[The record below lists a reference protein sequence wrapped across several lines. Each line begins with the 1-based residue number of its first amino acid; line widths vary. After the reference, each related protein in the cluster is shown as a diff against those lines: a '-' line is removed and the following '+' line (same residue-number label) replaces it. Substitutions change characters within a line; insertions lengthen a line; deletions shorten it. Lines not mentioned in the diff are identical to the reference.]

1 MKNWSTVPPFIPHSS
16 FLIPHSSLLIQTD
29 SFLIKMEINT
39 LAVVGAGTM
48 GLGIAQLGI
57 QHGLPTI
64 LFDLSAT
71 ALEKAQSAIAAG
83 LGKLVEKG
91 KITAEARDAALARL
105 TATTELSE
113 VKADCII
120 EAVVER
126 LDVKHKLFQQ
136 LAELNGPAAILASN
150 TSSLPITQL
159 GAPITNPERVVGM
172 HFFNPAPLMPLVEII
187 SGVATSPAV
196 ADAVEALALRL
207 GKTPVRAADAPGFIV
222 NRVARHYYVE
232 SLKIVEENVAP
243 FQVVDELLEASG
255 FKMGPFRLMDLIGV
269 DTNFSVTSAMFN
281 SFHQDGKFRPSRIQQ
296 QKVDA
301 GHHGRKTGRGFYNYQ

>member
-1 MKNWSTVPPFIPHSS
+1 MNI
-16 FLIPHSSLLIQTD
+16 D
-29 SFLIKMEINT
+29 T

-64 LFDLSAT
+64 LFDFNPE
-71 ALEKAQSAIAAG
+71 ALEKAQVAIAAG
-83 LGKLVEKG
+83 LGKLVEKN
-91 KITAEARDAALARL
+91 KLTAGARDAALARL
-105 TATTELSE
+105 TLTTDLST
-113 VKADCII
+113 VQADLII

-126 LDVKHKLFQQ
+126 LDVKHQLFQE
-136 LAELNGPAAILASN
+136 LAALNKPTTILASN

-159 GAPITNPERVVGM
+159 AAPVPHPERVVGL
-172 HFFNPAPLMPLVEII
+172 HFFNPAPVMALVEVI
-187 SGVATSPAV
+187 SGVATAPAV
-196 ADAVEALALRL
+196 ADAVEALARRL

-232 SLKIVEENVAP
+232 SLKLVEEQVASLE
-243 FQVVDELLEASG
+243 VVDELLEASG

-269 DTNFSVTSAMFN
+269 DTNFSVTSAMFA
-281 SFHQDGKFRPSRIQQ
+281 SFHQEAKFRPSRFQQ

-301 GHHGRKTGRGFYNYQ
+301 GHYGRKTGRGFYNYQ

>member
-1 MKNWSTVPPFIPHSS
+1 MNI
-16 FLIPHSSLLIQTD
+16 D
-29 SFLIKMEINT
+29 T

-64 LFDLSAT
+64 LFDLNPE
-71 ALEKAQSAIAAG
+71 ALKKAQVAIAAG
-83 LGKLVEKG
+83 LGKLVEKN
-91 KITAEARDAALARL
+91 KLTAGARDAALARL
-105 TATTELSE
+105 ISTTDLST
-113 VKADCII
+113 VQADLII

-126 LDVKHKLFQQ
+126 LDVKHQLFQE
-136 LAELNGPAAILASN
+136 LAALNKPTTILASN

-159 GAPITNPERVVGM
+159 AAPVPHPERVVGL
-172 HFFNPAPLMPLVEII
+172 HFFNPAPIMALVEVI
-187 SGVATSPAV
+187 SGVATAPAV
-196 ADAVEALALRL
+196 ADAVEALARRL

-232 SLKIVEENVAP
+232 SLKLVEEQVASLE
-243 FQVVDELLEASG
+243 VVDELLEASG

-269 DTNFSVTSAMFN
+269 DTNFSVTSAMFA
-281 SFHQDGKFRPSRIQQ
+281 SFHQEAKFRPSRLQQ

>member
-1 MKNWSTVPPFIPHSS
+1 MND
-16 FLIPHSSLLIQTD
+16 IQ
-29 SFLIKMEINT
+29 T

-64 LFDLSAT
+64 LFDLNPV
-71 ALEKAQSAIAAG
+71 ALERAQAAIAAG
-83 LGKLVEKG
+83 LGRLVDKG
-91 KITAEARDAALARL
+91 KLAPEARAAALSRL
-105 TATTELSE
+105 TITTDLQQ
-113 VKADCII
+113 VQADCIV

-126 LDVKHKLFQQ
+126 LDVKHQLFQE
-136 LAELNGPAAILASN
+136 LAALNGSETILASN

-159 GAPITNPERVVGM
+159 AAPVPHPERVVGM

-187 SGVATSPAV
+187 GGVATAPAA
-196 ADAVEALALRL
+196 ADAVEALARRL

-232 SLKIVEENVAP
+232 SLKAVEENVASLE
-243 FQVVDELLEASG
+243 VVDELLEASG

-269 DTNFSVTSAMFN
+269 DTNFSVTSAMFA
-281 SFHQDGKFRPSRIQQ
+281 SFHQEAKFRPSRIQQ

-301 GHHGRKTGRGFYNYQ
+301 GHHGRKTGRGFYTYP

>member
-1 MKNWSTVPPFIPHSS
+1 MNI
-16 FLIPHSSLLIQTD
+16 D
-29 SFLIKMEINT
+29 T

-64 LFDLSAT
+64 LFDLNPE
-71 ALEKAQSAIAAG
+71 ALEKAQVAIAAG
-83 LGKLVEKG
+83 LGKLVEKN
-91 KITAEARDAALARL
+91 KLTAGARDAALARL
-105 TATTELSE
+105 TLTTDLST
-113 VKADCII
+113 VQADLII

-126 LDVKHKLFQQ
+126 LDVKHQLFQE
-136 LAELNGPAAILASN
+136 LAALNKPTTILASN

-159 GAPITNPERVVGM
+159 AAPVPHPARVVGL
-172 HFFNPAPLMPLVEII
+172 HFFNPAPIMALVEVI
-187 SGVATSPAV
+187 SGVATAPAV
-196 ADAVEALALRL
+196 ADAVEALARRL

-232 SLKIVEENVAP
+232 SLKLVEEQVASLE
-243 FQVVDELLEASG
+243 VVDELLEASG

-269 DTNFSVTSAMFN
+269 DTNFSVTSAMYA

-301 GHHGRKTGRGFYNYQ
+301 GHHGRKTGHGFYDYQ